1 MTIDVPLT
9 WLSIWVYFHSLVSD
23 LIKLLLFYRHFITL
37 RCYCRWDEKSL
48 HCHSKWYRMR
58 KLHEI
63 KKNKTTYKQSI
74 HIWQKNNYHSSSIFK
89 VDFQFFM
96 ARYFIPGYKISNTF
110 INDYWSIYL
119 LLLLFAIHFFCL
131 FMHCFCSFVKIVYS
145 HL

>member
-37 RCYCRWDEKSL
+37 RCYCRWNEKSL
-48 HCHSKWYRMR
+48 HCHSKWYRMK

-74 HIWQKNNYHSSSIFK
+74 HIWRKNNYHSSSIFK
-89 VDFQFFM
+89 VDFLFFM

-119 LLLLFAIHFFCL
+119 LYLQYFLLLFIF
-131 FMHCFCSFVKIVYS
+131 SIVS
-145 HL
+145 ALL